1 MKSLEKFFEVTTPK
15 LNIADNLSASYSRD
29 FEAHETLNGMK
40 VNQSSIQGE
49 RERGET
55 RRLLGTIIL
64 ILPKKDFLAFVPDEL
79 FGPIRVRKTGVA

>member
-1 MKSLEKFFEVTTPK
+1 MFVDLVWFRVKSLEKFFEVTTPK

-49 RERGET
+49 RET

-79 FGPIRVRKTGVA
+79 LDP

>member
-49 RERGET
+49 RGET

-79 FGPIRVRKTGVA
+79 LDP

>member
-49 RERGET
+49 RERRDKKALGNHHT
-55 RRLLGTIIL
+55 YSPQKGLLG
-64 ILPKKDFLAFVPDEL
+64 
-79 FGPIRVRKTGVA
+79 IRAR

>member
-49 RERGET
+49 REERQEGSWEPSY
-55 RRLLGTIIL
+55 LFS
-64 ILPKKDFLAFVPDEL
+64 PKRTSWHSCQMNSL
-79 FGPIRVRKTGVA
+79 GPIRVRKTGVA

>member
-49 RERGET
+49 RERERGET

-79 FGPIRVRKTGVA
+79 LDP

>member
-49 RERGET
+49 RGET

>member
-1 MKSLEKFFEVTTPK
+1 MEKFFEVTTPK

-49 RERGET
+49 RKRRET

-79 FGPIRVRKTGVA
+79 LDP